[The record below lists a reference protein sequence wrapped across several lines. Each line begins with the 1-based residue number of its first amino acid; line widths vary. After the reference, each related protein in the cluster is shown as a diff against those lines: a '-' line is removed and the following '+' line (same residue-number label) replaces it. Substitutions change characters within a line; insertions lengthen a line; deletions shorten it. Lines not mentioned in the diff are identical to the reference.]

1 MKNLRVLPALLVV
14 LATLSNP
21 VTVVAG
27 SHADPAVIKVV
38 SVETAPTVDGVL
50 DENAWTRR
58 YDRLVFNAG
67 MGTGDVDFA
76 VTGGVEVQAPYTDTT
91 STIVK
96 IVHDGLDLY
105 ISLDSDDKSV
115 CRFNSSWEGD
125 GLFMKVKD
133 ASGTDVEYK
142 LYFNLE
148 GTDPDIHLEL
158 PGLYP
163 SSAEG
168 AAFKKSGT
176 IVNDTTSV
184 DSGYT
189 AEMVIHLADLGY
201 TDPYSDIQV
210 LINIFDPDGY
220 TGVAGEAWDVGQFYK
235 AWWGS
240 EWGPDMRILRLSD
253 PPNRIALATEDDI
266 VMDGQITESFW
277 GGAETVIVGRDTHGS
292 TGGYY
297 SQWSD
302 PANDYTDASEAVI
315 RFVHKG
321 ELLYIAVESND
332 MSVGKWSPGWEA
344 DGLFLWMTDKGDYA
358 PAARKEIKAMY
369 FSGVEGDGISFETN
383 DQIPTGSAEGVSFE
397 PEGTVTHTGTNGDDA
412 GYSLEL
418 VINTADY
425 GYEVGDTVR
434 LSAVIWDLDYSS
446 ADEYDAAIADYA
458 PEWWGTQWADPNF
471 ERYFMYR
478 GVVLSSSP
486 VSADNAIAGPTD
498 FSLSQ
503 NYPNPFNAGTVIN
516 ISVPEAGNVNLEI
529 FNVLGQ
535 NVATLYNGFLSAGS
549 HSFSWN
555 SLGDNNQQVST
566 GMYFYRLTVGDQIAT
581 KKMVM
586 IK

>member
-1 MKNLRVLPALLVV
+1 MEKLRVILALLVAV
-14 LATLSNP
+14 ITLSNP

-27 SHADPAVIKVV
+27 SHADPTFIKVV

-50 DENAWTRR
+50 DENVWARR

-67 MGTGDVDFA
+67 MGTGDVDYA

-115 CRFNSSWEGD
+115 CRFDGSWEGD

-133 ASGTDVEYK
+133 ASGIDVEYK
-142 LYFNLE
+142 LYFNLA

-158 PGLYP
+158 PWQYP
-163 SSAEG
+163 TSGAG
-168 AAFKKSGT
+168 AAHKNSGT

-189 AEMVIHLADLGY
+189 AELVIHLADLGY
-201 TDPYSDIQV
+201 TDAYSDVQV

-220 TGVAGEAWDVGQFYK
+220 TGVDGQAWDVGTFYK

-253 PPNRIALATEDDI
+253 PTTRIAYATQDDI

-277 GGAETVIVGRDTHGS
+277 AGAESVLVGHNTNGS

-297 SQWSD
+297 AQWSD
-302 PANDYTDASEAVI
+302 PDNDYTDASETMI
-315 RFVHKG
+315 KFVHKDD
-321 ELLYIAVESND
+321 LLYIAVESND

-358 PAARKEIKAMY
+358 PTARKEVKAMY
-369 FSGVEGDGISFETN
+369 FSGVEGDGITFETN

-418 VINTADY
+418 VINTADF
-425 GYEVGDTVR
+425 GYELGDTVR
-434 LSAVIWDLDYSS
+434 LSTVIWDLDYSS
-446 ADEYDAAIADYA
+446 ADEFDAAVADYA
-458 PEWWGTQWADPNF
+458 PEWWGTQWADPSF
-471 ERYFMYR
+471 ERFFMYR
-478 GVVLSSSP
+478 GVILSSSP
-486 VSADNAIAGPTD
+486 VSADDFVSGPT
-498 FSLSQ
+498 
-503 NYPNPFNAGTVIN
+503 
-516 ISVPEAGNVNLEI
+516 
-529 FNVLGQ
+529 
-535 NVATLYNGFLSAGS
+535 
-549 HSFSWN
+549 H
-555 SLGDNNQQVST
+555 
-566 GMYFYRLTVGDQIAT
+566 
-581 KKMVM
+581 
-586 IK
+586 

>member
-1 MKNLRVLPALLVV
+1 MKKLHGILALLVV
-14 LATLSNP
+14 FTTLSYP
-21 VTVVAG
+21 VAVVAG
-27 SHADPAVIKVV
+27 SHVDPSFLKIV
-38 SVETAPTVDGVL
+38 SVETAPVVDAVL
-50 DENAWTRR
+50 DENAWARR

-76 VTGGVEVQAPYTDTT
+76 VTGGVEVQAPYIDTT

-96 IVHDGLDLY
+96 MVHNGLDLY

-148 GTDPDIHLEL
+148 GEDPDIHLEL

-163 SSAEG
+163 TSAEG
-168 AAFKKSGT
+168 VGYKKSGT

-201 TDPYSDIQV
+201 TDAYSDVQV

-220 TGVAGEAWDVGQFYK
+220 TGVAGEGWEVGSFFK

-253 PPNRIALATEDDI
+253 PPTRIALATEDNI
-266 VMDGQITESFW
+266 VMDGQVTEAFW
-277 GGAETVIVGRDTHGS
+277 TGAETVLVGHSANGS

-302 PANDYTDASEAVI
+302 STNDYTDASETSI
-315 RFVHKG
+315 KFVHKG
-321 ELLYIAVESND
+321 ELLYIAVESD
-332 MSVGKWSPGWEA
+332 DASVGKWSPGWEA

-369 FSGVEGDGISFETN
+369 FSGVEGEGISFETN
-383 DQIPTGSAEGVSFE
+383 DQVPTGSAEGVSFE
-397 PEGTVTHTGTNGDDA
+397 PAGTVTHTGTNGADA

-471 ERYFMYR
+471 EKYFMYR
-478 GVVLSSSP
+478 GVVLSSDP
-486 VSADNAIAGPTD
+486 VSADDFASGPVN
-498 FSLSQ
+498 FSLAQ
-503 NYPNPFNAGTVIN
+503 NYPNPFNAGTVIDLA
-516 ISVPEAGNVNLEI
+516 VPQAGNATLEI

-535 NVATLYNGFLSAGS
+535 HVVTLHDGFLSAGS

-555 SLGDNNQQVST
+555 SMGSNQELVST
-566 GMYFYRLTVGDQIAT
+566 GMYFYKATVGGQVAT
-581 KKMVM
+581 RKMLM
-586 IK
+586 LK

>member
-1 MKNLRVLPALLVV
+1 MRKLHVLPALLVV

-21 VTVVAG
+21 VTAVAG
-27 SHADPAVIKVV
+27 SHADPSFIKVV
-38 SVETAPTVDGVL
+38 SVETAPIVDGVL
-50 DENAWTRR
+50 DENIWARR

-76 VTGGVEVQAPYTDTT
+76 VTGGAEVQAPYTDTT

-125 GLFMKVKD
+125 GMFMKIKD
-133 ASGTDVEYK
+133 ASGADMEYK
-142 LYFNLE
+142 FYFNLE

-163 SSAEG
+163 NSAEG

-189 AEMVIHLADLGY
+189 AELVIHLADLGY
-201 TDPYSDIQV
+201 TDMYADVQV

-220 TGVAGEAWDVGQFYK
+220 TGVSGEAWDVGTFYK

-240 EWGPDMRILRLSD
+240 EWGPDMRTLRLSD
-253 PPNRIALATEDDI
+253 PPTRVALATQDAI

-277 GGAETVIVGRDTHGS
+277 AGAETVVVGHNANGS

-297 SQWSD
+297 AQWSD
-302 PANDYTDASEAVI
+302 PVNDYTDASEAII
-315 RFVHKG
+315 RFVHKD

-369 FSGVEGDGISFETN
+369 FSGTQGDGISFETN
-383 DQIPTGSAEGVSFE
+383 DQIPTGSAEGVSYE

-418 VINTADY
+418 VVNTADF

-471 ERYFMYR
+471 ERFFMYR
-478 GVVLSSSP
+478 GVILSTSP
-486 VSADNAIAGPTD
+486 VATDEFVAGPAD

-503 NYPNPFNAGTVIN
+503 NYPNPFNAGTVIS
-516 ISVPEAGNVNLEI
+516 IALPEAGNANLEI
-529 FNVLGQ
+529 YNVLGQ
-535 NVATLYNGFLSAGS
+535 KVATLYDGFLSAGS
-549 HSFSWN
+549 HNFSWN
-555 SLGDNNQQVST
+555 SLGNQNQQLST
-566 GMYFYRLTVGDQIAT
+566 GMYFYRLTVGDQVAT

>member
-1 MKNLRVLPALLVV
+1 MKKLRVLPALLVV
-14 LATLSNP
+14 FTTLSYP
-21 VTVVAG
+21 VAVLAG
-27 SHADPAVIKVV
+27 SHADPAFIKVV

-50 DENAWTRR
+50 DENVWARR

-125 GLFMKVKD
+125 GMFMKIKD
-133 ASGTDVEYK
+133 ASGADMEYK

-148 GTDPDIHLEL
+148 GTDPDIHLEV

-163 SSAEG
+163 TSAEG
-168 AAFKKSGT
+168 AAYKKPGT

-189 AEMVIHLADLGY
+189 AELVIHLADLGY
-201 TDPYSDIQV
+201 TDMYADIPV

-220 TGVAGEAWDVGQFYK
+220 TGVSGEAWTVGQFYK

-253 PPNRIALATEDDI
+253 PPTRVAFATEDEI
-266 VMDGQITESFW
+266 VLDGQINEAFW
-277 GGAETVIVGRDTHGS
+277 AGAESVLVGHNTNGS

-297 SQWSD
+297 AQWSD
-302 PANDYTDASEAVI
+302 SSNDYTDASETSIKFIHNGA
-315 RFVHKG
+315 
-321 ELLYIAVESND
+321 LLYIAVESND

-369 FSGVEGDGISFETN
+369 FTGVEGDGISFETN
-383 DQIPTGSAEGVSFE
+383 DQVPTGSAEGVSFE
-397 PEGTVTHTGTNGDDA
+397 PTGTVTHSGTNGDDA
-412 GYSLEL
+412 GYSIEV
-418 VINTADY
+418 VINTADF

-434 LSAVIWDLDYSS
+434 LSTVIWDLDYSS

-471 ERYFMYR
+471 EKYYMYR
-478 GVVLSSSP
+478 GVILSSDP
-486 VSADNAIAGPTD
+486 VSATD
-498 FSLSQ
+498 FESVPASFELSQ
-503 NYPNPFNAGTVIN
+503 NYPNPFNAGTVI
-516 ISVPEAGNVNLEI
+516 SMSLPESGNANLEI
-529 FNVLGQ
+529 YNVLGQ

-549 HSFSWN
+549 HNFSWN
-555 SLGDNNQQVST
+555 SLGNHNQQLST
-566 GMYFYRLTVGDQIAT
+566 GVYFYRLTVGDQVAI

-586 IK
+586 VK

>member
-148 GTDPDIHLEL
+148 GADPDIHLEL

-163 SSAEG
+163 TSAEG

-189 AEMVIHLADLGY
+189 AELVIHLADLGY
-201 TDPYSDIQV
+201 TDPYSDVQV

-253 PPNRIALATEDDI
+253 PPTRIALATEDAI

-277 GGAETVIVGRDTHGS
+277 AGAETVIVGHNANGS

-302 PANDYTDASEAVI
+302 PANDYTDASEAII
-315 RFVHKG
+315 RFVHKN

-369 FSGVEGDGISFETN
+369 FSGVQGEGISFETN
-383 DQIPTGSAEGVSFE
+383 DQVPTGSAEGVSFE

>member
-1 MKNLRVLPALLVV
+1 MKILRVIPVLLVV
-14 LATLSNP
+14 LTTLSYP

-27 SHADPAVIKVV
+27 SHVDPAFIKVV

-50 DENAWTRR
+50 DENAWARR

-115 CRFNSSWEGD
+115 CRFNGSWEGD

-163 SSAEG
+163 TSAEG
-168 AAFKKSGT
+168 AAFKKAGT
-176 IVNDTTSV
+176 IVNDTTGI
-184 DSGYT
+184 DAGYT
-189 AEMVIHLADLGY
+189 AEMVIHLADLGF
-201 TDPYSDIQV
+201 TDPYSDVQV

-220 TGVAGEAWDVGQFYK
+220 TGVSGEAWDVGSFYK

-486 VSADNAIAGPTD
+486 VSTDNSIAGPTD

-516 ISVPEAGNVNLEI
+516 ISVPAAGNANLEI
-529 FNVLGQ
+529 YNVLGH
-535 NVATLYNGFLSAGS
+535 NVATLYNGYLSAGS

-566 GMYFYRLTVGDQIAT
+566 GMYFYRLTVGDQVAT